1 MCLGTS
7 ALKSYTDMTIYISG
21 IFKDSDSLQDL
32 IAGLQPVL
40 RIQIRIRPDS
50 KLFTYQDPDQD
61 PKLFYP

>member
-1 MCLGTS
+1 
-7 ALKSYTDMTIYISG
+7 MTIYISG